1 MCRQLF
7 SQSIMLKD
15 HIETHKNENGTFS
28 CPYCQRIFI
37 KYSVIRKHIR
47 AHHCERKHKCQICA
61 KRFATVDKLQMHL
74 LKHSDHRYSKI
85 YIGYKRLCNFY
96 YNITFFI
103 FTENFTVQ
111 IAENNLREKTN

>member
-7 SQSIMLKD
+7 NQSITLKD
-15 HIETHKNENGTFS
+15 HIETHKNEDGTFS

-74 LKHSDHRYSKI
+74 LKHSDHRYYLQGTQNQVMCI
-85 YIGYKRLCNFY
+85 ITWNF
-96 YNITFFI
+96 FF
-103 FTENFTVQ
+103 FVENSTVQ
-111 IAENNLREKTN
+111 IVVNNLRGKTN

>member
-7 SQSIMLKD
+7 SQSISLKD
-15 HIETHKNENGTFS
+15 HIETHKNEDGTFS

-37 KYSVIRKHIR
+37 KYSIIRKHIR

-74 LKHSDHRYSKI
+74 LKHSDHRYVYCELYVIKKLLYIII
-85 YIGYKRLCNFY
+85 YIYFL
-96 YNITFFI
+96 FI
-103 FTENFTVQ
+103 ENFTVQ
-111 IAENNLREKTN
+111 IVVNNLKEKIN

>member
-7 SQSIMLKD
+7 SQSVTLKE
-15 HIETHKNENGTFS
+15 HIETHKKEDGTFS

-74 LKHSDHRYSKI
+74 LKHSDHRYEILRYVSLYHMYYKI
-85 YIGYKRLCNFY
+85 LFSLQRISLCK
-96 YNITFFI
+96 
-103 FTENFTVQ
+103 
-111 IAENNLREKTN
+111 LW